1 MGHAIDLATWKR
13 REHYRHFRGYR
24 QPFFSVCVNMDAT
37 RLWRLSRP
45 HGGPPFFLSSLF
57 LMLRAAEAT
66 EAFRLRLRK
75 RGVWRHDRL
84 AVGPTLLK
92 PDHTFTFTRIEP
104 ATTLKRFIAGGRKA
118 MAESASSQE
127 LDPNPGE
134 DDIVYH
140 SSLPW
145 LRFTA
150 FTNAIDGGDS
160 IPRIVFGK
168 CGKQGTRYL
177 MPMGVEVHHAVVDGL
192 DVARF
197 TERFQDAL
205 SEFRG

>member
-1 MGHAIDLATWKR
+1 MGQSIDLRSWNR
-13 REHYRHFRGYR
+13 RAHYEHFRRYQ
-24 QPFFSVCVNMDAT
+24 QPFFSVCVNVDAT
-37 RLWRLSRP
+37 RLWRRSKSA
-45 HGGPPFFLSSLF
+45 GGPPFFLSSLF
-57 LMLRAAEAT
+57 LMLRAANAT

-75 RGVWRHDRL
+75 RGVWRHESL

-104 ATTLKRFIAGGRKA
+104 ATTLKRFIASGRKA
-118 MAESASSQE
+118 MAESQASQD
-127 LDPNPGE
+127 LDPNPGD

-150 FTNAIDGGDS
+150 FTNAIGGDDS
-160 IPRIVFGK
+160 IPRIVFGQCAK
-168 CGKQGTRYL
+168 EGRRFL
-177 MPMGVEVHHAVVDGL
+177 MPMSVEVHHALVDGL

-197 TERFQDAL
+197 VERLETEL

>member
-1 MGHAIDLATWKR
+1 MGHAIDLARWKR
-13 REHYRHFRGYR
+13 REHYEHFRGYR
-24 QPFFSVCVNMDAT
+24 QPFFSVCVDMDAT
-37 RLWRLSRP
+37 RLWRRSKAA
-45 HGGPPFFLSSLF
+45 GGPPFFLSSLF
-57 LMLRAAEAT
+57 LMLRAANAT

-75 RGVWRHDRL
+75 RGVWRHDRV
-84 AVGPTLLK
+84 AVGPTLLR
-92 PDHTFTFTRIEP
+92 PDHTFAFARIESS
-104 ATTLKRFIAGGRKA
+104 ANLKRFIASGNKA
-118 MAESASSQE
+118 MAESAAREE

-145 LRFTA
+145 LRFTS
-150 FTNAIDGGDS
+150 FTNAIGGSDS

-168 CGKQGTRYL
+168 CAREGHRYL
-177 MPMGVEVHHAVVDGL
+177 MPMSVEVHHAVVDGL

-205 SEFRG
+205 TEFRG

>member
-1 MGHAIDLATWKR
+1 MGHAIDLASWKR
-13 REHYRHFRGYR
+13 REHYEHFRTYR
-24 QPFFSVCVNMDAT
+24 QPFFSICVEMDAT
-37 RLWRLSRP
+37 QLWRRSKAA
-45 HGGPPFFLSSLF
+45 GGPPFFLTSLF
-57 LMLRAAEAT
+57 LMLRAADAT

-92 PDHTFTFTRIEP
+92 PDHTFTFTRIES
-104 ATTLKRFIAGGRKA
+104 ATTLKRFIAGGRRA
-118 MAESASSQE
+118 MAESASSHE
-127 LDPNPGE
+127 LDPNPGQ

-160 IPRIVFGK
+160 IPRVVFGK
-168 CGKQGTRYL
+168 CAKQGTRYL

-197 TERFQDAL
+197 TERFQDAI